1 MLKYLF
7 TVLIIVYLL
16 SVLFPS
22 SVVEFL
28 VSLLSLLSI
37 LLTITLVNKMVL
49 KFGLAFLGLGIFM
62 LYTSGTSPAHYL
74 FSFGSMLNLL
84 SLFALVPI
92 LALPIKL
99 GNYAE
104 AVQNIIQEKVKN
116 SGQLY
121 MLSSGIS
128 YFLSSFMNLAALPM
142 TYYAI
147 QPSIRLFS
155 ITNKPRFMSRSITH
169 GFAMP
174 LLWTPV
180 TPIVGIVIEMTGVS
194 WGAMLPILIP
204 LSILGLLLDWATGVY
219 LSKKYHSPS
228 PLGRPQAYKEMA
240 AAIDHSS
247 QGEKTSK
254 LFHLIGA
261 VLLLNVI
268 ITFADLYL
276 DVSFLFLVTI
286 LVIPFS
292 FTWALL
298 IQKGKGFLTGLKEHF
313 DTHLLKMKDQFF
325 IFLSAGFFI
334 SAIGISGTEQTIN
347 KWIGGLITVIGEH
360 AFLFIVP
367 LLPLALAFI
376 GLHPAVALALLV
388 EAIDFS
394 ILGISPV
401 VFTLAMLGGAVP
413 AFLMGPYNATLGLMS
428 NIIDEDPYKISRW
441 NAGFTFMYLLLL
453 LIFISVLQLI
463 F

>member
-219 LSKKYHSPS
+219 LSK
-228 PLGRPQAYKEMA
+228 
-240 AAIDHSS
+240 
-247 QGEKTSK
+247 
-254 LFHLIGA
+254 
-261 VLLLNVI
+261 
-268 ITFADLYL
+268 
-276 DVSFLFLVTI
+276 
-286 LVIPFS
+286 
-292 FTWALL
+292 
-298 IQKGKGFLTGLKEHF
+298 
-313 DTHLLKMKDQFF
+313 
-325 IFLSAGFFI
+325 
-334 SAIGISGTEQTIN
+334 
-347 KWIGGLITVIGEH
+347 
-360 AFLFIVP
+360 
-367 LLPLALAFI
+367 
-376 GLHPAVALALLV
+376 
-388 EAIDFS
+388 
-394 ILGISPV
+394 
-401 VFTLAMLGGAVP
+401 
-413 AFLMGPYNATLGLMS
+413 
-428 NIIDEDPYKISRW
+428 NIIHQ
-441 NAGFTFMYLLLL
+441 AH
-453 LIFISVLQLI
+453 
-463 F
+463 

>member
-1 MLKYLF
+1 
-7 TVLIIVYLL
+7 
-16 SVLFPS
+16 
-22 SVVEFL
+22 
-28 VSLLSLLSI
+28 
-37 LLTITLVNKMVL
+37 
-49 KFGLAFLGLGIFM
+49 
-62 LYTSGTSPAHYL
+62 
-74 FSFGSMLNLL
+74 
-84 SLFALVPI
+84 
-92 LALPIKL
+92 
-99 GNYAE
+99 
-104 AVQNIIQEKVKN
+104 
-116 SGQLY
+116 
-121 MLSSGIS
+121 
-128 YFLSSFMNLAALPM
+128 
-142 TYYAI
+142 
-147 QPSIRLFS
+147 
-155 ITNKPRFMSRSITH
+155 
-169 GFAMP
+169 
-174 LLWTPV
+174 
-180 TPIVGIVIEMTGVS
+180 
-194 WGAMLPILIP
+194 
-204 LSILGLLLDWATGVY
+204 
-219 LSKKYHSPS
+219 
-228 PLGRPQAYKEMA
+228 MA

-413 AFLMGPYNATLGLMS
+413 AFLMGPYNATLGLC
-428 NIIDEDPYKISRW
+428 PIS
-441 NAGFTFMYLLLL
+441 
-453 LIFISVLQLI
+453 
-463 F
+463 